1 MAIKSKSR
9 PKKSKQ
15 VARAPRAV
23 PVEVRPPFF
32 LRKRV
37 QVTLAFVVGLLTAAV
52 ILWARNGLDEERA
65 REERQKVA
73 ARARQ
78 AVGQY
83 QSTIESAL
91 APVGQVLSPGAFAAF
106 VNLGTTLDDLEKGK
120 GDPKEATETGVDVAK
135 TASDASKAI
144 ADVDVSSLVGGKG
157 FEFELVDSVFDS
169 QDALVEALD
178 LYGRAGELLRQAAEA
193 EGAERDL
200 LLEHAG
206 AVLEIAQRVFQ
217 DGYADYTRALQKA
230 GLATAPFAQPPTFPG
245 P

>member
-37 QVTLAFVVGLLTAAV
+37 QVTVAFVVGLLTAAV

-83 QSTIESAL
+83 QSTIESGP
-91 APVGQVLSPGAFAAF
+91 APGGPGA
-106 VNLGTTLDDLEKGK
+106 L
-120 GDPKEATETGVDVAK
+120 P
-135 TASDASKAI
+135 
-144 ADVDVSSLVGGKG
+144 
-157 FEFELVDSVFDS
+157 
-169 QDALVEALD
+169 
-178 LYGRAGELLRQAAEA
+178 RCLRRVREP
-193 EGAERDL
+193 RD
-200 LLEHAG
+200 HA
-206 AVLEIAQRVFQ
+206 
-217 DGYADYTRALQKA
+217 
-230 GLATAPFAQPPTFPG
+230 
-245 P
+245 